1 MRWVNLNT
9 TLSVLMDSRGATE
22 RIKNTPMP
30 ELYDRFIR
38 LFINVYCLILP
49 LRIVASQGLLT
60 PAGSTLVGFM
70 FLALDQIG
78 RDLERP
84 L

>member
-9 TLSVLMDSRGATE
+9 TLSVLMDSRGAT
-22 RIKNTPMP
+22 
-30 ELYDRFIR
+30 
-38 LFINVYCLILP
+38 
-49 LRIVASQGLLT
+49 LT
-60 PAGSTLVGFM
+60 PAGSILVGFM

-84 L
+84 F